1 MDKRTLQRIRIPL
14 GFLFA
19 VVFLIFARPSVTSIT
34 LGSGIAFIGLA
45 IRAWAS
51 GHIRKARVLAVTGP
65 YAYTRNPLYLG
76 TFFLGLGFT
85 VASGVWW
92 LSLFFAALF
101 VGIYL
106 PVMRVEADDIHRIFG
121 RDFDEY
127 ARNVPVFIPR
137 LTSLKKS
144 PRKKEAEKFDFG
156 LYLQY
161 REYRAALGAIAAI
174 GVLAA
179 KAYFLQ

>member
-19 VVFLIFARPSVTSIT
+19 VVFLVCAKPT
-34 LGSGIAFIGLA
+34 LLTIAIGSGVALIGLA

-65 YAYTRNPLYLG
+65 YAYTRNPLYFG

-92 LSLFFAALF
+92 LAILFAALF
-101 VGIYL
+101 IGIYL
-106 PVMRVEADDIHRIFG
+106 PVMSVEAEDIRRIFG
-121 RDFDEY
+121 QDFDEY
-127 ARNVPVFIPR
+127 SRNVPMFFPR
-137 LTSLKKS
+137 FTQWKKS
-144 PRKKEAEKFDFG
+144 DENFDFG

-161 REYRAALGAIAAI
+161 REYRAAVGAGVAIAI
-174 GVLAA
+174 LAGI
-179 KAYFLQ
+179 AYFLN

>member
-1 MDKRTLQRIRIPL
+1 MDKRTLQRLRVPL

-19 VVFLIFARPSVTSIT
+19 VAFLIFAKPSMLSIAI
-34 LGSGIAFIGLA
+34 GSGVALVGLA

-65 YAYTRNPLYLG
+65 YAYTRNPLYFG

-92 LSLFFAALF
+92 LAILFAALF
-101 VGIYL
+101 IGIYL
-106 PVMRVEADDIHRIFG
+106 PVMRVEVDDIRRIFG
-121 RDFDEY
+121 EEYDEY
-127 ARNVPVFIPR
+127 ARNVPMFVPR
-137 LTSLKKS
+137 FTPWKRSN
-144 PRKKEAEKFDFG
+144 EKFDFG

-161 REYRAALGAIAAI
+161 REYRAAVGTLLAI

-179 KAYFLQ
+179 KTYFLN